1 VLNYI
6 APGVLRMCLRPK
18 RINANKID
26 GIPQIAVLLYN
37 ESVITNFFP
46 LLERLGSYSI
56 QGMSYISL

>member
-1 VLNYI
+1 
-6 APGVLRMCLRPK
+6 MCLRPK